1 MVPSPELSM
10 GKIMNEHQIAA
21 IKQATQAM
29 AQAAQVLA
37 QVFAD
42 LCQQAPQGEGL
53 QTKCDRLEEENNRL
67 KAELAQASAK
77 LQQINSITSNS
88 SPTPVVEPVVHN
100 NTVEIS
106 EPTKEL
112 VEAYGSNGDG
122 KHPPKGKTVLDKPK
136 RQPPQLE
143 EKNRNLLEQ
152 YFSSS
157 PEEAKKLLTNIY
169 LREAYNFFFKTGL
182 QDFLTEREMLQLKTK
197 LFPE

>member
-1 MVPSPELSM
+1 
-10 GKIMNEHQIAA
+10 MNEHQIAA
-21 IKQATQAM
+21 IKQATQTM

-42 LCQQAPQGEGL
+42 INQQAPQGENL
-53 QTKCDRLEEENNRL
+53 QTKCDRLEEENNCL
-67 KAELAQASAK
+67 KAELAQANAK
-77 LQQINSITSNS
+77 LQQVNSITSNS
-88 SPTPVVEPVVHN
+88 SPTLVVEFVAQN
-100 NTVEIS
+100 NTREIG

-112 VEAYGSNGDG
+112 VEAYSSNGNG
-122 KHPPKGKTVLDKPK
+122 KQPPKGRTVLDKPK

-152 YFSSS
+152 YFSSPS
-157 PEEAKKLLTNIY
+157 EEAKKLLTNIY
-169 LREAYNFFFKTGL
+169 LREAYNFFFEAGL